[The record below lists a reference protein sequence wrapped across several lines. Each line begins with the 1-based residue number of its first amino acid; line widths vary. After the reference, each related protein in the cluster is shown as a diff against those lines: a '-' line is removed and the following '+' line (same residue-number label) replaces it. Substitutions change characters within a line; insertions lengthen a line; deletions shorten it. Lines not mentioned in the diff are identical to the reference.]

1 MGFFNTL
8 ITETTCPNCGAKS
21 EIRIQ
26 YKYGNT
32 RQLHY
37 SMGDGIT
44 WGGNDIGNPALTK
57 VKTYGI
63 AESITCTFCNEES
76 IPEEYDVFIIDN
88 TITKI
93 TPMESIDDYLASDE
107 ETYVILE

>member
-1 MGFFNTL
+1 MFCLNSVNCINRTRHATRKISVPRRGFFYIDVLPIYKLQPNTLIMGFFNTL

-57 VKTYGI
+57 V
-63 AESITCTFCNEES
+63 
-76 IPEEYDVFIIDN
+76 
-88 TITKI
+88 
-93 TPMESIDDYLASDE
+93 
-107 ETYVILE
+107 

>member
-8 ITETTCPNCGAKS
+8 ITETTCPNCGAKP

-37 SMGDGIT
+37 SMGDTIT
-44 WGGNDIGNPALTK
+44 WGGNDVGNPALTK
-57 VKTYGI
+57 VKAYGI
-63 AESITCTFCNEES
+63 AESITCTACNEEC
-76 IPEEYDVFIIDN
+76 IPEEYDVFIIEN
-88 TITKI
+88 KITKFAPI
-93 TPMESIDDYLASDE
+93 KSIEEYLDGDGE
-107 ETYVILE
+107 YVILE

>member
-8 ITETTCPNCGAKS
+8 FTETTCPRCGAKS

-32 RQLHY
+32 RQLHHN
-37 SMGDGIT
+37 MGDAIT
-44 WGGNDIGNPALTK
+44 WGGNDVGNPAFTK

-63 AESITCTFCNEES
+63 AESTTCTLCNEDC

-88 TITKI
+88 TITEI
-93 TPMESIDDYLASDE
+93 TPMKSIDEYLASDE
-107 ETYVILE
+107 SYVILE